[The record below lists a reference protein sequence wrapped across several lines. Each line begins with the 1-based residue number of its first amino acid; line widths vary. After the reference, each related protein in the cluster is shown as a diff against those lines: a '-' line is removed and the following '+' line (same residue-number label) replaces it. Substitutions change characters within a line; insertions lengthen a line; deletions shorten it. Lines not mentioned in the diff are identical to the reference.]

1 MKNFLKY
8 TLASVVGVFIA
19 CFLIISFFIASL
31 STMSSVLENPTP
43 SLKDKSILVLKLDQS
58 IVERTAKDPFRVLR
72 YIKFYSSEEIGLN
85 DILDNIKKAEK
96 DDKIRG
102 IYLNPV
108 DLNCGY
114 ASVEEIRNAL
124 IDFKKTGKF
133 VYAYGETFSQK
144 AYYLVSVADKIIMNP
159 QGMLEFKGL
168 SARMLFYKE
177 AMDKLGVE
185 MQVIRHGKF
194 KAAMEPFMRSD
205 MSAENKLQT
214 YTYMNS
220 IWNQILNGIS
230 KSRNISIDKLNELAD
245 GVTTFRK
252 TDYLKKEGLIDTMMY
267 KDQVINELKE
277 KTLIQ
282 GDKDLR
288 TISLTKYSDVPATTD
303 GLGLAKEKVA
313 IVYASGEI
321 GMKTGGGRGEN
332 IDYEELSRTIREARE
347 DTSIDAIVM
356 RINSPGGSAYGSEVI
371 WREVKLA
378 AEAKPFIVS
387 MGDYAASGGYY
398 IAAAADTIMA
408 DYTTITGSIGI
419 FGTVPNAQKLLKD
432 KIGITEDFVN
442 TNKNSNF
449 LSAIRPMTQFEK
461 DYFQKYIEV
470 GYDTFISR
478 VAEGR
483 NMKKEQVDS
492 IGQGRVWSS
501 ENAMKNGLID
511 LYGGIG
517 DAVKL
522 AAKNA
527 GLKRYRI
534 VSLPKIK
541 DPFEQILNELY
552 GNVSLKILKGKIGSQ
567 FKLYE
572 EMNRISNMRGIYARM
587 PFDLEIN

>member
-1 MKNFLKY
+1 MKNFLKF

-19 CFLIISFFIASL
+19 GFLIISFFIASL
-31 STMSSVLENPTP
+31 STISSVLENPTP
-43 SLKDKSILVLKLDQS
+43 LLKDKSILVMKLDQS
-58 IVERTAKDPFRVLR
+58 IVERTTKDPFRVLR
-72 YIKFYSSEEIGLN
+72 YLKFYSSEEIGLN
-85 DILDNIKKAEK
+85 DILANIKKAKK
-96 DDKIRG
+96 DEKIRG

-108 DLNCGY
+108 DLTCGY
-114 ASVEEIRNAL
+114 ATVEEIRNAL
-124 IDFKKTGKF
+124 IDFKKSGKF
-133 VYAYGETFSQK
+133 IYAYGEVFSQK

-168 SARMLFYKE
+168 SARMHFYKG
-177 AMDKLGVE
+177 AMDKLGVD

-194 KAAMEPFMRSD
+194 KAAMEPFMRED
-205 MSAENKLQT
+205 MSKENKLQT

-220 IWNQILNGIS
+220 IWKQILNGIS
-230 KSRNISIDKLNELAD
+230 ESRNISVDKLNKLAD
-245 GVTTFRK
+245 EVTTFRT
-252 TDYLKKEGLIDTMMY
+252 TDYLKKEGLIDTVMY
-267 KDQVINELKE
+267 KDQVLSDLKKKVRIEDDE
-277 KTLIQ
+277 K
-282 GDKDLR
+282 LR
-288 TISLTKYSDVPATTD
+288 TIGLSKYSDVPVMTD
-303 GLGLAKEKVA
+303 GRGLAKEKVA
-313 IVYASGEI
+313 IIYASGEI
-321 GMKTGGGRGEN
+321 GITSGGYGEN
-332 IDYEELSRTIREARE
+332 IDYEELSLTIREARQ
-347 DTSIDAIVM
+347 DTSINAIVL

-408 DYTTITGSIGI
+408 DHTTITGSIGI
-419 FGTVPNAQKLLKD
+419 FGTVPNAQTLLKD
-432 KIGITEDFVN
+432 KMGITEDWVN

-449 LSAIRPMTQFEK
+449 LSATRPMTTFEK
-461 DYFQKYIEV
+461 EYFQKYIEI
-470 GYDTFISR
+470 GYNTFISR

-483 NMKKEQVDS
+483 NMTKAQVDS

-501 ENAMKNGLID
+501 ENAMKNGLVD

-541 DPFEQILNELY
+541 DPVEQFLNEIY
-552 GNVSLKILKGKIGSQ
+552 GNVSIKILKSKLGSQ

-572 EMNRISNMRGIYARM
+572 EMNRISQMKGMYARM

>member
-19 CFLIISFFIASL
+19 GFLIISFFIASL

-43 SLKDKSILVLKLDQS
+43 SIKDKSILVLKLDQS
-58 IVERTAKDPFRVLR
+58 IIERTTKDPFRVLR
-72 YIKFYSSEEIGLN
+72 YMKFYSSEEIGLN

-96 DDKIRG
+96 DEKIKG
-102 IYLNPV
+102 IYLNPI

-133 VYAYGETFSQK
+133 VYAYGEILSQK

-177 AMDKLGVE
+177 AMDKLGID

-214 YTYMNS
+214 ATYMNS
-220 IWNQILNGIS
+220 IWDKILNGIS
-230 KSRNISIDKLNELAD
+230 KSRNLSIDKLKELAD

-277 KTLIQ
+277 KTRIHK
-282 GDKDLR
+282 DKKLR
-288 TISLTKYSDVPATTD
+288 TISLTKYSDVPPKTD

-313 IVYASGEI
+313 VIYASGEI
-321 GMKTGGGRGEN
+321 EMKTRTGRGEN
-332 IDYEELSRTIREARE
+332 IDYEELSRTIREARK
-347 DTSIDAIVM
+347 DTSIEAIVL

-378 AEAKPFIVS
+378 AEEKPFIVS

-419 FGTVPNAQKLLKD
+419 FGTVPNAQKLLKN
-432 KIGITEDFVN
+432 KIGITEDYVN

-449 LSAIRPMTQFEK
+449 LSVTRPMTQFEK
-461 DYFQKYIEV
+461 DYFQRYIEV

-522 AAKNA
+522 AAKKA

-552 GNVSLKILKGKIGSQ
+552 GNVSLKILKDKIGSQ

-572 EMNRISNMRGIYARM
+572 EMNRISNMKGIYARM

>member
-19 CFLIISFFIASL
+19 GFLGFSFLIASL
-31 STMSSVLENPTP
+31 STMSSVFENPVP
-43 SLKDKSILVLKLDQS
+43 SVKDKSILVLKLDQS
-58 IVERTAKDPFRVLR
+58 IVERTKKDPFRVLR
-72 YIKFYSSEEIGLN
+72 YIKFYSYEEIGLN
-85 DILDNIKKAEK
+85 DILDDIKKAK
-96 DDKIRG
+96 DDEKIRG

-114 ASVEEIRNAL
+114 ATIEEIRNAL
-124 IDFKKTGKF
+124 IDFKKSGKF
-133 VYAYGETFSQK
+133 VYGYGEAFSQK

-159 QGMLEFKGL
+159 QGMLELKGL
-168 SARMLFYKE
+168 SASMRFYKG
-177 AMDKLGVE
+177 AMEKLGVD

-194 KAAMEPFMRSD
+194 KAAMEPFMRED
-205 MSAENKLQT
+205 MSKENKLQT
-214 YTYMNS
+214 STYLNS

-230 KSRNISIDKLNELAD
+230 KSRNISLDKLNEIAD
-245 GVTTFRK
+245 GVTTFRT
-252 TDYLKKEGLIDTMMY
+252 TDYLKKEGLIDTVMY
-267 KDQVINELKE
+267 KDQVISYLKKKVRIE
-277 KTLIQ
+277 DD
-282 GDKDLR
+282 GDLR
-288 TISLTKYSDVPATTD
+288 TIGLSKYSDVPAKTD
-303 GLGLAKEKVA
+303 GRGLAKEKVA
-313 IVYASGEI
+313 VIYASGEI
-321 GMKTGGGRGEN
+321 SIASAGSSEN
-332 IDYEELSRTIREARE
+332 IDYEDLSRTIREVRK
-347 DTSIDAIVM
+347 DTSINAIVL
-356 RINSPGGSAYGSEVI
+356 RINSPGGSAYGSAVI

-378 AEAKPFIVS
+378 AEEKPFIVS

-419 FGTVPNAQKLLKD
+419 FGAVPNAQKLIKD
-432 KIGITEDFVN
+432 KMRITEDWVN

-449 LSAIRPMTQFEK
+449 LSVTRPMTKFEK
-461 DYFQKYIEV
+461 DYFQRYIEI

-483 NMKKEQVDS
+483 NMTKAQVDS

-534 VSLPKIK
+534 VNFPKIK
-541 DPFEQILNELY
+541 NPVEQFLNEFY
-552 GNVSLKILKGKIGSQ
+552 GNVSFEILKSKIGSQ

-572 EMNRISNMRGIYARM
+572 EMNRLSQMKGLYARM

>member
-8 TLASVVGVFIA
+8 TLASVIGVFIA
-19 CFLIISFFIASL
+19 GFLIICFFIASL

-58 IVERTAKDPFRVLR
+58 IVERTTKDPFRILR
-72 YIKFYSSEEIGLN
+72 YMKFYSSEEIGLN

-96 DDKIRG
+96 DEKIKG
-102 IYLNPV
+102 IYLNPI

-133 VYAYGETFSQK
+133 VYAYGETLSQK

-159 QGMLEFKGL
+159 QGLLEFRGL

-177 AMDKLGVE
+177 AMNKLGVD

-214 YTYMNS
+214 ATYMNS
-220 IWNQILNGIS
+220 IWNQILKGIS
-230 KSRNISIDKLNELAD
+230 KSRNISIDKLKELAD

-252 TDYLKKEGLIDTMMY
+252 TDFLKKEGLIDTMMY
-267 KDQVINELKE
+267 KDQLIKELKE
-277 KTLIQ
+277 KTRIQ
-282 GDKDLR
+282 KDKDLR
-288 TISLTKYSDVPATTD
+288 TISLTRYSDVPPTTD

-313 IVYASGEI
+313 VVYASGEI
-321 GMKTGGGRGEN
+321 GMKAGGTRGEN

-347 DTSIDAIVM
+347 DTSIDAIVL

-378 AEAKPFIVS
+378 AEEKPLIVS

-419 FGTVPNAQKLLKD
+419 FGTLPNAQKLLRD
-432 KIGITEDFVN
+432 KIGITEDYVN

-449 LSAIRPMTQFEK
+449 LSVTRPMTQFEK
-461 DYFQKYIEV
+461 DYFQRYIEV

-501 ENAMKNGLID
+501 ENAIENGLID
-511 LYGGIG
+511 MYGGIG

-522 AAKNA
+522 AAKKA

-541 DPFEQILNELY
+541 DPFDQILSELY
-552 GNVSLKILKGKIGSQ
+552 GNVSLKILKDKIGSQ

-572 EMNRISNMRGIYARM
+572 EMNRISNMKGIYARM
-587 PFDLEIN
+587 PFDLELN

>member
-8 TLASVVGVFIA
+8 TLASVIGVFIA
-19 CFLIISFFIASL
+19 GFLIIGFFIASL

-58 IVERTAKDPFRVLR
+58 IVERTTKDPFRILR
-72 YIKFYSSEEIGLN
+72 YMKFYSSEEIGLN

-96 DDKIRG
+96 DEKIKG
-102 IYLNPV
+102 IYLNPI

-133 VYAYGETFSQK
+133 VYAYGETLSQK

-159 QGMLEFKGL
+159 QGLLEFRGL

-177 AMDKLGVE
+177 AMNKLGVD

-214 YTYMNS
+214 ATYMNS
-220 IWNQILNGIS
+220 IWNQILKGIS
-230 KSRNISIDKLNELAD
+230 KSRNISIDKLKELAD

-252 TDYLKKEGLIDTMMY
+252 TDFLKKEGLIDTMMY
-267 KDQVINELKE
+267 KDQLIKELKE
-277 KTLIQ
+277 KTRIQ
-282 GDKDLR
+282 KDKDLR
-288 TISLTKYSDVPATTD
+288 TISLTRYSDVPPTTD

-313 IVYASGEI
+313 VVYASGEI
-321 GMKTGGGRGEN
+321 GMKAGGTRGEN

-347 DTSIDAIVM
+347 DTSIDAIVL

-378 AEAKPFIVS
+378 AEEKPLIVS

-419 FGTVPNAQKLLKD
+419 FGTLPNAQKLLRD
-432 KIGITEDFVN
+432 KIGITEDYVN

-449 LSAIRPMTQFEK
+449 LSVTRPMTQFEK
-461 DYFQKYIEV
+461 DYFQRYIEV

-501 ENAMKNGLID
+501 ENAIENGLID
-511 LYGGIG
+511 MYGGIG

-522 AAKNA
+522 AAKKA

-541 DPFEQILNELY
+541 DPFDQILSELY
-552 GNVSLKILKGKIGSQ
+552 GNVSLKILKDKIGSQ

-572 EMNRISNMRGIYARM
+572 EMNRISNMKGIYARM
-587 PFDLEIN
+587 PFDLELN

>member
-19 CFLIISFFIASL
+19 GFLGISFFIASL

-43 SLKDKSILVLKLDQS
+43 SLKDKSILVMKFDQS
-58 IVERTAKDPFRVLR
+58 IVERTTKDPFRFLR
-72 YIKFYSSEEIGLN
+72 YLKFYSSEEIGLN
-85 DILDNIKKAEK
+85 DILDDIKKAKK
-96 DDKIRG
+96 DEKIRG

-114 ASVEEIRNAL
+114 ATVEEIRNAL
-124 IDFKKTGKF
+124 IDFKKSGKF

-214 YTYMNS
+214 ATYMNS
-220 IWNQILNGIS
+220 IWHQILNGIS

-267 KDQVINELKE
+267 KDEVIDELKE
-277 KTLIQ
+277 KVRIQ
-282 GDKDLR
+282 DNEELR
-288 TISLTKYSDVPATTD
+288 TIGLIKYSDVPEKTD
-303 GLGLAKEKVA
+303 GRGLAKEKVA

-321 GMKTGGGRGEN
+321 GMKSGGSSEN
-332 IDYEELSRTIREARE
+332 IDYEELSRTIRKARK
-347 DTSIDAIVM
+347 DTSIDAIVL

-432 KIGITEDFVN
+432 KIGVTEDYVN

-449 LSAIRPMTQFEK
+449 LSVTRPMTQFEK

-483 NMKKEQVDS
+483 NMSKEQVDS

-501 ENAMKNGLID
+501 ENAIKNGLVD

-527 GLKRYRI
+527 GLEHYRI
-534 VSLPKIK
+534 VRLPKIK
-541 DPFEQILNELY
+541 DPLEQILNELY
-552 GNVSLKILKGKIGSQ
+552 GNVSLKILKGEIGSQ

>member
-1 MKNFLKY
+1 MKNFLKF

-19 CFLIISFFIASL
+19 GFLIISFFIASL
-31 STMSSVLENPTP
+31 STISSVLENPTP
-43 SLKDKSILVLKLDQS
+43 SLKDKSILVMKLDQS
-58 IVERTAKDPFRVLR
+58 IVERTTKDPFRVLR
-72 YIKFYSSEEIGLN
+72 YLKFYSSEEIGLN
-85 DILDNIKKAEK
+85 DILANIKKAKK
-96 DDKIRG
+96 DEKIRG

-108 DLNCGY
+108 DLTCGY
-114 ASVEEIRNAL
+114 ATVEEIRNAL
-124 IDFKKTGKF
+124 IDFKKSGKF
-133 VYAYGETFSQK
+133 IYAYGEVFSQK

-168 SARMLFYKE
+168 SARMHFYKG
-177 AMDKLGVE
+177 AMDKLGVD

-194 KAAMEPFMRSD
+194 KAAMEPFMRED
-205 MSAENKLQT
+205 MSKENKLQT

-220 IWNQILNGIS
+220 IWKQILNGIS
-230 KSRNISIDKLNELAD
+230 ESRNISVDKLNKLAD
-245 GVTTFRK
+245 EVTTFRT
-252 TDYLKKEGLIDTMMY
+252 TDYLKKEGLIDTVMY
-267 KDQVINELKE
+267 KDQVLSDLKKKVRIEDDE
-277 KTLIQ
+277 K
-282 GDKDLR
+282 LR
-288 TISLTKYSDVPATTD
+288 TIGLSKYSDVPVMTD
-303 GLGLAKEKVA
+303 GRGLAKEKVA
-313 IVYASGEI
+313 IIYASGEI
-321 GMKTGGGRGEN
+321 GITSGGYGEN
-332 IDYEELSRTIREARE
+332 IDYEELSLTIREARQ
-347 DTSIDAIVM
+347 DTSINAIVL

-408 DYTTITGSIGI
+408 DHTTITGSIGI
-419 FGTVPNAQKLLKD
+419 FGTVPNAQTLLKD
-432 KIGITEDFVN
+432 KMGITEDWVN

-449 LSAIRPMTQFEK
+449 LSATRPMTTFEK
-461 DYFQKYIEV
+461 EYFQKYIEI
-470 GYDTFISR
+470 GYNTFISR

-483 NMKKEQVDS
+483 NMTKAQVDS

-501 ENAMKNGLID
+501 ENAMKNGLVD

-541 DPFEQILNELY
+541 DPVEQFLNEIY
-552 GNVSLKILKGKIGSQ
+552 GNVSIKILKSKLGSQ

-572 EMNRISNMRGIYARM
+572 EMNRISQMKGMYARI
-587 PFDLEIN
+587 PFNLEIN

>member
-1 MKNFLKY
+1 L
-8 TLASVVGVFIA
+8 G
-19 CFLIISFFIASL
+19 ISFFIASL

-43 SLKDKSILVLKLDQS
+43 SLKDKSILVMKLDQS
-58 IVERTAKDPFRVLR
+58 IIERTTKDPFRVLR
-72 YIKFYSSEEIGLN
+72 YLKFYSSEEIGLN
-85 DILDNIKKAEK
+85 DILDDIKKAKK
-96 DDKIRG
+96 DEKIRG
-102 IYLNPV
+102 IYMNPV

-114 ASVEEIRNAL
+114 ATVEEIRNAL
-124 IDFKKTGKF
+124 IDFKKSGKF
-133 VYAYGETFSQK
+133 VYAYGEVFSQK

-159 QGMLEFKGL
+159 QGMLELKGL
-168 SARMLFYKE
+168 SARMLFYKG
-177 AMDKLGVE
+177 AMDKLGVD

-194 KAAMEPFMRSD
+194 KAAMEPFMREN
-205 MSAENKLQT
+205 MSKENKLQT
-214 YTYMNS
+214 ATYMNS

-230 KSRNISIDKLNELAD
+230 KSRNISVDKLNELAD
-245 GVTTFRK
+245 GVTTFR
-252 TDYLKKEGLIDTMMY
+252 TADYLKKEGLIDTLMY
-267 KDQVINELKE
+267 KDQVISDLKGKVRIQDNEE
-277 KTLIQ
+277 
-282 GDKDLR
+282 LR
-288 TISLTKYSDVPATTD
+288 TIGLIKYSDVPEKTD

-321 GMKTGGGRGEN
+321 EMKTGGGRGEN
-332 IDYEELSRTIREARE
+332 IDYEELSSTIRKARK
-347 DTSIDAIVM
+347 DTSIDAIVL

-419 FGTVPNAQKLLKD
+419 FGTVPNAHKLLKD
-432 KIGITEDFVN
+432 KIGVTEDFVN

-449 LSAIRPMTQFEK
+449 LSVTRPMTQFEK

-483 NMKKEQVDS
+483 NMSKEQVDS

-534 VSLPKIK
+534 VRLPKIK

-552 GNVSLKILKGKIGSQ
+552 GNVSLKILKGEIGSQ

-572 EMNRISNMRGIYARM
+572 EMNRLSNMRGIYARM